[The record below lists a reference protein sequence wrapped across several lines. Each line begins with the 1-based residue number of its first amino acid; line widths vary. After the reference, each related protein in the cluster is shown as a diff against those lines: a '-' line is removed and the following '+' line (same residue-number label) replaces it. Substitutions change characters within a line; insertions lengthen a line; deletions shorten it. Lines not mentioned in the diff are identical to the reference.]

1 MAVDFGQKLGFESDS
16 LIGALLMVQFIGF
29 PMAIAFGWLGYRIG
43 TRRAIFVAIAIYA
56 GVTLWAY
63 FLQTVTQFYMMAA
76 AIGCVQGGIQ
86 ALSRSYYARLI
97 PEGHAG
103 EFFGFYNML
112 GKFAA
117 VIGPVLVGV
126 TAVVSGSPRL
136 SILSLLILFAAGAIL
151 LARVPVQDA

>member
-1 MAVDFGQKLGFESDS
+1 M
-16 LIGALLMVQFIGF
+16 
-29 PMAIAFGWLGYRIG
+29 
-43 TRRAIFVAIAIYA
+43 
-56 GVTLWAY
+56 
-63 FLQTVTQFYMMAA
+63 
-76 AIGCVQGGIQ
+76 
-86 ALSRSYYARLI
+86 I

-151 LARVPVQDA
+151 LARVPEQDA